1 MCGVRLRTLS
11 SDNFDTR
18 DPTATK
24 EDLKNLDNHYQMRI
38 SQEAN
43 SLVMQN
49 FGGLY
54 SGDAESFMLEHIIE
68 GRNMNEMHLNFND
81 EKKNLVH
88 NSKQENKKPNCCYIF

>member
-1 MCGVRLRTLS
+1 MNDNNSNNTNS
-11 SDNFDTR
+11 SNYISDNFDTR

-81 EKKNLVH
+81 EKKE
-88 NSKQENKKPNCCYIF
+88 SGSQ